1 MQKASISRCK
11 FFSLQGEL
19 KRRWGLLFCLSP
31 SDEFMHLKRSFVTRE
46 LALCACTLSAL
57 PDGLYII
64 WGWERNGKR
73 ADFMLREGKCKKKKE
88 RKKRHE
94 EKGILSMTCMHVHR
108 GIKRIICILINHCST
123 STNTYLM
130 RDLSTYFSLIY
141 SISIRLVVF
150 NRIAILG
157 GLRVPGRQHLDWI

>member
-46 LALCACTLSAL
+46 LALHACTLSAL

-64 WGWERNGKR
+64 WGWERIGKR
-73 ADFMLREGKCKKKKE
+73 ADFMLRKGKWEKKGQK
-88 RKKRHE
+88 
-94 EKGILSMTCMHVHR
+94 EKGILSPTCMRMQR
-108 GIKRIICILINHCST
+108 GIKQTLCILINLCST

-130 RDLSTYFSLIY
+130 RGLSTYFSLIH

-150 NRIAILG
+150 NHRAILG